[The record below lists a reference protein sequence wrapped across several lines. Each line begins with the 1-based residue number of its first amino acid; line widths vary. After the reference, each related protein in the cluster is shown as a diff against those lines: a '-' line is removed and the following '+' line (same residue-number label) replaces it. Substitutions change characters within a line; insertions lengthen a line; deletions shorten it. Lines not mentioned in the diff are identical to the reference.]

1 MAVLSLFCIKDSY
14 LSLQAQLNTILLG
27 SLTYAP
33 RGSQD
38 SLFCGPRGV
47 CRGSTKH
54 RMWKGR
60 TIGTVPFLSPLRQ
73 CPCEGPWTAYVYA
86 NRCSKLQSTILKP
99 YLSGWVLLAACT
111 CSQTVSSLMTRMLY
125 LFIFLSVAS
134 TPHHAGHKSRH
145 LTDVPGRSCLYTGP
159 QPDQEG
165 WHLALQ
171 SSTAISL
178 AWAEGLAAAASLETP
193 AIPFAFACSQAES
206 CYQLPQTPGSF
217 PLLTQRLIVASLL
230 TSSSHPLAAS
240 PALTTV

>member
-1 MAVLSLFCIKDSY
+1 MGPVGCAEGPRSIGCGRAERSAQCPSSLPCGSVPVRVPGQHMYMRTGVLSYKAPYYKTIFIWLGLISGLHLFPNCELSDDKD
-14 LSLQAQLNTILLG
+14 A
-27 SLTYAP
+27 
-33 RGSQD
+33 
-38 SLFCGPRGV
+38 
-47 CRGSTKH
+47 
-54 RMWKGR
+54 
-60 TIGTVPFLSPLRQ
+60 
-73 CPCEGPWTAYVYA
+73 
-86 NRCSKLQSTILKP
+86 
-99 YLSGWVLLAACT
+99 
-111 CSQTVSSLMTRMLY
+111 
-125 LFIFLSVAS
+125 LFIYFFISVAS

-240 PALTTV
+240 PALTTA